1 MKKPNKGITLIALVI
16 TIIVLLIL
24 AGVTI
29 ATLTQNN
36 GILKK
41 SEIAKVKT
49 EYESAKEIIEMKLIE
64 IVADC
69 EVEGRKYNLKEII
82 EGMKNAEDIT
92 ILKCYNKEIASIK
105 DEVIIGENPI
115 GIVVSANQYPK
126 YKFLIGESLQIEKV
140 TTDEITEEIKMEDFK
155 DLEELDELLGNNN
168 DTNNE
173 SDGEKEKGKIDKS
186 KNRDLAGETENYTYR
201 NPIIPQGFIA
211 IDTPEAQWKYK
222 GTGKT
227 EVQGWNDGLVIEDDK
242 KNQFVWVPVDG
253 NNIIY
258 DKWCTLGVAYTSCSD
273 FAAAIPVDENLQ
285 INKYQGF
292 YVARYE
298 AGTKVDGLIVSKEGE
313 KPISRVTYNNAY
325 ASANQ
330 MINDENIYGKTISGL
345 VTGKQWD
352 TIMAWYNSSGIA
364 IDETQTWG
372 SYYQMGYNIQPGLYS
387 TNGSTWQDT
396 TEILQKQPN
405 SCYYH
410 ATGLNL
416 EGMKKNIADMSGNLW
431 ELIAEANAKYK
442 VIRGGACINGQL
454 IGASRRGNVT
464 NPESWQ
470 YIGFRVVLYI
480 S

>member
-1 MKKPNKGITLIALVI
+1 M
-16 TIIVLLIL
+16 

-29 ATLTQNN
+29 TTLTGNN

-41 SEIAKVKT
+41 SEVAKVKT
-49 EYESAKEIIEMKLIE
+49 EYESAKEIIVMKLME
-64 IVADC
+64 ILADC
-69 EVEGRKYNLKEII
+69 EEEGRDYKLEEII
-82 EGMKNAEDIT
+82 EGMRKAEDIT
-92 ILKCYNKEIASIK
+92 ILKCYNDNKEIASIK
-105 DEVIIGENPI
+105 EGVSIGDNPI
-115 GIVVSANQYPK
+115 GIVVSANQYAK

-140 TTDEITEEIKMEDFK
+140 TTDEITEEIEREDFK
-155 DLEELDELLGNNN
+155 DIDEFEEELLGNNN
-168 DTNNE
+168 DANNNE
-173 SDGEKEKGKIDKS
+173 SDEEKEKGKIDKS
-186 KNRDLAGETENYTYR
+186 KNRNLAGETENYTYR
-201 NPIIPQGFIA
+201 NPVIPQGFIA

-253 NNIIY
+253 NNVIY
-258 DKWCTLGVAYTSCSD
+258 DKWCTVGVSYTSCSD
-273 FAAAIPVDENLQ
+273 FATAIPVDENLQ

-298 AGTKVDGLIVSKEGE
+298 AGTKVDGLIVSKKGE
-313 KPISRVTYNNAY
+313 QPISRVTYNNAY

-330 MINDENIYGKTISGL
+330 MINDENIYGTTISGL

-352 TIMAWYNSSGIA
+352 TIMAWYNSSGIT

-387 TNGSTWQDT
+387 TNGSTWQDS
-396 TEILQKQPN
+396 TEILPKQPN

-416 EGMKKNIADMSGNLW
+416 EGIKKNIADMGGNLW
-431 ELIAEANAKYK
+431 ELITETNAKYK

-454 IGASRRGNVT
+454 IGTSRRGNVT

-480 S
+480 L